1 MRSLLISAVDPEES
15 EKRLARHAIK
25 LLSATQAGQNG
36 VERKSQN
43 RIQQTTKLC
52 DKDDAEF
59 NLSNLTRPDLNL
71 RNNCVYLS

>member
-52 DKDDAEF
+52 DK
-59 NLSNLTRPDLNL
+59 R
-71 RNNCVYLS
+71 RR